1 MKSPWK
7 KSIALFVG
15 SVMLA
20 ALVLFSALPA
30 DAAASRP
37 QSQSPDVYPLTPPPI
52 GKTVTGSV
60 RSGGVDVRNAPGG
73 PSLEKLTT
81 GSPVKV
87 LGRSADGVWLLVTSL
102 QHITGWVERDRVTLF
117 DYGLLPLI
125 ATPSPAAVSPP
136 IATPAPRGATAAA
149 VGLPGKLALAGADGS
164 ILLYE
169 LGSGKLQRLTDGFD
183 PAISPDGSQVAF
195 IRCGKGLYV
204 INSDGSGERKLFSGE
219 ELRAPAWNPAGTLI
233 AFSREISPGQRGLGR
248 VALDGSDFRDIPTQ
262 PNANSPSWTEQG
274 IAYQSRDGLQ
284 ITQDG
289 PHKDADGGFI
299 NRQVTRWTRHQDPIW
314 QPDGGLIAF
323 FNNNQTHREIYTIG
337 PDGQGMTALT
347 RPADAL
353 ARVYPH
359 NVAPVWSPDGEQIAF
374 LSNRDGDWAVYVMG
388 WDGSNQ
394 RRLPLEMA
402 FKYDFQ
408 NEQTISWGR

>member
-7 KSIALFVG
+7 NSIALFVG
-15 SVMLA
+15 CVLLA
-20 ALVLFSALPA
+20 ALVLLSALPA
-30 DAAASRP
+30 DAAHSRP
-37 QSQSPDVYPLTPPPI
+37 LAQSSDVYPLTPPPI

-60 RSGGVDVRNAPGG
+60 RSGGVDVRAAPGT
-73 PSLEKLTT
+73 PSLEKLST
-81 GSPVKV
+81 GSPLNV

-102 QHITGWVERDRVTLF
+102 QRITGWVERDRVTLF
-117 DYGLLPLI
+117 DYGLLPLV
-125 ATPSPAAVSPP
+125 ATPNPVAVSSPT
-136 IATPAPRGATAAA
+136 ATPASRAATAAPA
-149 VGLPGKLALAGADGS
+149 GLSGKLALARADGS
-164 ILLYE
+164 ILLYD

-204 INSDGSGERKLFSGE
+204 INSDGSDERKLFSGE

-233 AFSREISPGQRGLGR
+233 AFSREISPGRRGLGR

-262 PNANSPSWTEQG
+262 PNANAPSWTAQG
-274 IAYQSRDGLQ
+274 IVYQSRDGLQ

-299 NRQVTRWTRHQDPIW
+299 NRQVTRWTRHQDPAW

-323 FNNNQTHREIYTIG
+323 FNNDQIHRDIYTIG
-337 PDGQGMTALT
+337 ADGQGMTALT

-353 ARVYPH
+353 ARVFPH
-359 NVAPVWSPDGEQIAF
+359 NVAPVWSPDGGQIAF
-374 LSNRDGDWAVYVMG
+374 LSNRDGDWGVYVMG

-394 RRLPLEMA
+394 RRLPVEMA